1 MQTMETGQE
10 EEYGSNNYNNMSTF
24 LPTNAST
31 YEQTKLLLRKNN
43 ALLIR
48 NKASTLMQIGIGFLF
63 MVLLSV
69 INVGL
74 ESDRAAEEAFSATLH
89 MPSVDISKLKRCV
102 PSKGKICYTFA
113 YAPNDN
119 VVVDEI
125 VQSIISSNHLLKSLD
140 LNEGKVSAQPYGAI
154 GFKTLEDMQVWI
166 FDNPNI
172 TNLAVA
178 FQNIDSWNKTGN
190 DMKYTL
196 QVNNTANCKN
206 FGLTCSNPMLNIGVP
221 MQLAID
227 NALFKHGMKRYKTST
242 ALKTAG
248 IKLSLKAFPHPDL
261 AFNQD
266 AMKTYGAMFVFAT
279 LMFNFIIQLSHIVK
293 EKELR
298 LREAM
303 KQMGLRPF
311 SYWLSW
317 FITDAMLDLAN
328 ILVLCLTGWFLQL
341 DFFVKNS
348 FLLYFLLFL
357 LTSLALTSAVFFF
370 ATLLRR
376 AEQARNLGFALFII
390 FYIAGN
396 GLTGYY
402 FNSDSYTEVQKYLSL
417 ILPIPFLH
425 SLNVLIVESS
435 GSQKVGLSW
444 SDGGIVPGY
453 YPITEAY
460 SWLILN
466 FFMYLILT
474 WYCDEVIP
482 GAVGVK
488 RPWYFPFTLSY
499 WIDNSKSSRRDSKRL
514 ARTRSLDLNEYQPSA
529 DPTVRQEEL
538 AVESSNFGERN
549 VKVVVKRLN
558 KTFDSG
564 ISLSCSRTSF
574 TAVNGVSYAIDDGE
588 LLCMLGHNG
597 AGKTTT
603 INMLTG
609 MLPITSGDAYIFGHS
624 AKHEMDSIREIMG
637 ICPQHDILWD
647 QLTGKE
653 HLQLFAGL
661 KGMNPDEIE
670 EEANKRLEQVELTH
684 VANVQAQ
691 AYSGGMK
698 RRLSL
703 AIALIGD
710 PKVVFLDEPTTG
722 MDPVTRRSVWNMIL
736 KAKRGRIILLT
747 THSMEEADVLA
758 DRICIMSK
766 GKIQALGSSLHLK
779 QHFGTGYK
787 LTVFSDANNASAEK
801 FITDIVRSK
810 IAKCSV
816 SSALPGILE
825 FQIPRQDIEN
835 MPALLKELKNSAD
848 DSGVNDISVSLTT
861 LEEVFLN
868 LSKAELDNEA
878 EEVIPIHQQR
888 DSLLGISE
896 PETGMQ
902 SITFCS
908 QTLALAEKT
917 WKYQKR
923 QSSQICCLVI
933 FPIFSICLLLLLQY
947 FVTKAESKNTYDMQC
962 VRNKTLASIL
972 RQTPMPLEIKVGSP
986 SLLNPGAFFQPYKEI
1001 VDYEIPISQ
1010 SEQCSNDNPT
1020 CSCGTLNTKLPEG
1033 LNTWYSQVVAKV
1045 LDIQSCQTSFM
1056 SYLNRHQAVNNAFQ
1070 WSNEYGGKNGSG
1082 FTPTHETL
1090 NLEDCKTTNKPKK
1103 RRLIGALIYSNNGG
1117 NNDIAGKS
1125 WKPNQGAFDDLKKQ
1139 EDILI
1144 KCQLNNISDTLVL
1157 YSKLPIK
1164 SDLPQ
1169 AGAKRRYTLGTGIVG
1184 NFTTI
1189 NIPDYTFSTFENFV
1203 VQTIGPIIAA
1213 ITKKPELHDIDVLCN
1228 FLAKPEGV
1236 AVLPLLQK
1244 YLENQGGVTKNL
1256 GMSLPY
1262 VCWVRES
1269 RDTIRNIRSL
1279 TKESTAS
1286 IDKLLYDEWYGTKFG
1301 KVHTSKF
1308 TAYNFD
1314 YIDREKAQV
1323 KYTAWYN
1330 ATGSSAF
1337 LSFKGQLNWPAIVS
1351 LMNNAIVKS
1360 FLSDGHGIQMT
1371 TLAWPQP
1378 TTAASLNPLSTFSI
1392 VDVVGG
1398 LFFPFVLFA
1407 VMPIVVS
1414 MIMYEKENRLREI
1427 MKMMGL
1433 KLSAYWFVTYIL
1445 FYCEYALLV
1454 GVFWIAGALGKIN
1467 FFSLH
1472 SSLIMF
1478 LIFFT
1483 WGHSLIA
1490 FSMLLTAFFSKTR
1503 TAVAVSF
1510 VLIFGFVIF
1519 GYMIFQTLQ
1528 QNESSGDVSEVSFY
1542 AWQWLPPFAFMRI
1555 IVFVVDAST
1564 GNHKISLEN
1573 WGNTPIPSTLCW
1585 LIVEWFVCIFL
1596 MYYFEKVLSVG
1607 YGVRSHPLFC
1617 CFRSFWCKNVV
1628 DKGEQNKKQANSN
1641 NTMQRLLP
1649 AANEGLGYAMLGG
1662 DSDQPNPLASFVN
1675 ELNPP
1680 KDVLEEAKNVL
1691 GGFNDV
1697 IPDQRVRITGLT
1709 KKYKGLGGAP
1719 EKLAVKKLY
1728 LGVNENECLGLLGPN
1743 GAGKTTSISIMCGL
1757 FEPTA
1762 GDGLIK
1768 SRSKDR
1774 TLRVTDA
1781 NDLNEIHTMMGV
1793 CPQHDVLWNDLT
1805 AREHVAFYGRLKGLS
1820 GQTLKNAIFKV
1831 LNDVKLYHV
1840 ADKQAGKFS
1849 GGMKRRLSVANALI
1863 GSPRVV
1869 YLDEPSTGLDPSARR
1884 TLWDVITSAKG
1895 DGKAI
1900 VLTTHSMEEADALC
1914 DRIGIMSLGRLR
1926 CIGKSAE
1933 LKLRYGSGFA
1943 LSVATSAGV
1952 DEQKQVEEFI
1962 ATNFPTAK
1970 LMMNSINGSY
1980 TYELPRNDV
1989 DLANLFETME
1999 RNANRLKIN
2008 DWGITETTLEE
2019 VFFKAT
2025 SEK

>member
-1 MQTMETGQE
+1 MQTMETGRE
-10 EEYGSNNYNNMSTF
+10 EHIQAQKKAVTVALVHETR
-24 LPTNAST
+24 
-31 YEQTKLLLRKNN
+31 LLLRKNN

-63 MVLLSV
+63 MVLLSI

-74 ESDRAAEEAFSATLH
+74 ESDRVAEETFSATLH
-89 MPSVDISKLKRCV
+89 MPSAVISKLKRCT
-102 PSKGKICYTFA
+102 PSKGKKCYTFA

-119 VVVDEI
+119 EIVDEI
-125 VQSIISSNHLLKSLD
+125 VSSIISSNDLLKSTVDIFEENGDDVTDVD
-140 LNEGKVSAQPYGAI
+140 LMVHSEGKVSAQPYGAI
-154 GFKTLEDMQVWI
+154 GFKNSEDMQVWI

-172 TNLAVA
+172 TNLAVT
-178 FQNIDSWNKTGN
+178 FKNMDSWNKTGN
-190 DMKYTL
+190 DMEYTL
-196 QVNNTANCKN
+196 QVNDTVNCKS
-206 FGLTCSNPMLNIGVP
+206 FGLTCSNPMLEIGVP

-227 NALFKHGMKRYKTST
+227 NALFKYGMKSDKSPTI
-242 ALKTAG
+242 LKSAG
-248 IKLSLKAFPHPDL
+248 IEVSLKAFPHPDL
-261 AFNQD
+261 AFHQD

-303 KQMGLRPF
+303 KQMGLRPL

-317 FITDAMLDLAN
+317 FITDAILNLAN
-328 ILVLCLTGWFLQL
+328 ILVLCLTGWILRL

-357 LTSLALTSAVFFF
+357 LTSFALTSAVFFF

-390 FYIAGN
+390 FYVAGN

-444 SDGGIVPGY
+444 SDGAIVPGY

-460 SWLILN
+460 SWLTLN
-466 FFMYLILT
+466 FFMYLIIT
-474 WYCDEVIP
+474 WYCDQVVP
-482 GAVGVK
+482 SDVGVK
-488 RPWYFPFTLSY
+488 RPWYFPFTASY
-499 WIDNSKSSRRDSKRL
+499 WIGPSKSSRRGSKSLER
-514 ARTRSLDLNEYQPSA
+514 RRSLDLNEYKPST
-529 DPTVRQEEL
+529 DPTVREEEL
-538 AVESSNFGERN
+538 SVESSNFGERN
-549 VKVVVKRLN
+549 VKVVVKKLN

-564 ISLSCSRTSF
+564 ISLSCSRKSF

-624 AKHEMDSIREIMG
+624 AKYEMDSIREIMG

-653 HLQLFAGL
+653 HLHLFAGL
-661 KGMNPDEIE
+661 KGMDPNEIE
-670 EEANKRLEQVELTH
+670 EETNKRLEQVELTH

-747 THSMEEADVLA
+747 THSMEEADVLS

-766 GKIQALGSSLHLK
+766 GKIQALGNSLHLK

-787 LTVFSDANNASAEK
+787 LTVFSDAKNVYAEK
-801 FITDIVRSK
+801 FVTDLVRSK
-810 IAKCSV
+810 ISKCTV
-816 SSALPGILE
+816 SSAVPGILE
-825 FQIPRQDIEN
+825 FQIPRRGIDN
-835 MPALLKELKNSAD
+835 MPALLRELKSCTND
-848 DSGVNDISVSLTT
+848 TGVQDVSVSLTT

-868 LSKAELDNEA
+868 LSKAELENEP
-878 EEVIPIHQQR
+878 EEVIHMQQKS
-888 DSLLGISE
+888 DSLLNIGESAE
-896 PETGMQ
+896 GTQ
-902 SITFCS
+902 TITFCS

-923 QSSQICCLVI
+923 QYSQLCCLII
-933 FPIFSICLLLLLQY
+933 FPVFSICLLLLLQY
-947 FVTKAESKNTYDMQC
+947 FVTRAESKNAYDMQC

-972 RQTPMPLEIKVGSP
+972 QQTPMPLEIKVGSP

-1010 SEQCSNDNPT
+1010 SKQCSNNNPT
-1020 CSCGTLNTKLPEG
+1020 CSSGTLNTTLPEG
-1033 LNTWYSQVVAKV
+1033 LNTWYSKVVAKV
-1045 LDIQSCQTSFM
+1045 LDIQSCQTSFT

-1070 WSNEYGGKNGSG
+1070 WSNEYGGKNDSG

-1090 NLEDCKTTNKPKK
+1090 NLEDCKKRNVPNR
-1103 RRLIGALIYSNNGG
+1103 RRLISTLIDSNNDG
-1117 NNDIAGKS
+1117 NSDSGGKS
-1125 WKPNQGAFDDLKKQ
+1125 WKPDQGAFDELKKQ

-1144 KCQLNNISDTLVL
+1144 ECQLNNISDTLNL

-1164 SDLPQ
+1164 SELPQ
-1169 AGAKRRYTLGTGIVG
+1169 AGAKRQYTSGTGIVG

-1213 ITKKPELHDIDVLCN
+1213 ITKAPELHDIDLLCK
-1228 FLAKPEGV
+1228 FLAKYTS
-1236 AVLPLLQK
+1236 VLPLLQK
-1244 YLENQGGVTKNL
+1244 ILETKGGLTKNL
-1256 GMSLPY
+1256 GISLPY

-1279 TKESTAS
+1279 TKESAAS
-1286 IDKLLYDEWYGTKFG
+1286 IDKLLYDEWYGAKFG
-1301 KVHTSKF
+1301 KVRTSKF

-1314 YIDREKAQV
+1314 HIDRERVQV

-1330 ATGSSAF
+1330 ATGSSALF
-1337 LSFKGQLNWPAIVS
+1337 SFKGQLNWPAIVS
-1351 LMNNAIVKS
+1351 LMNNAILKS
-1360 FLSDGHGIQMT
+1360 FLSGSRGIQMT
-1371 TLAWPQP
+1371 TSAWPQP
-1378 TTAASLNPLSTFSI
+1378 TTAAALNPLSTFSI

-1407 VMPIVVS
+1407 IMPIVMS

-1478 LIFFT
+1478 LIFFI

-1490 FSMLLTAFFSKTR
+1490 FSLLLTTFFSKTR

-1510 VLIFGFVIF
+1510 VLIFAFVIF

-1528 QNESSGDVSEVSFY
+1528 QNESSGGESEVSYY

-1573 WGNTPIPSTLCW
+1573 WDDTPIPSTLCW
-1585 LIVEWFVCIFL
+1585 LIIEWFICIFL

-1617 CFRSFWCKNVV
+1617 CFRSFWCNNII
-1628 DKGEQNKKQANSN
+1628 DQGDQNIEQNSSDAV
-1641 NTMQRLLP
+1641 MQQLLP
-1649 AANEGLGYAMLGG
+1649 MRGG
-1662 DSDQPNPLASFVN
+1662 DSDEANPLASFVN

-1680 KDVLEEAKNVL
+1680 KDVLDEAKNVL

-1697 IPDQRVRITGLT
+1697 MPDQRVRIAGLT
-1709 KKYKGLGGAP
+1709 KKYNSLGGAP

-1768 SRSKDR
+1768 SRSKDKV
-1774 TLRVTDA
+1774 LRITDA

-1820 GQTLKNAIFKV
+1820 GQTLRNATFKV

-1943 LSVATSAGV
+1943 LSVATDANEDG
-1952 DEQKQVEEFI
+1952 QKEVEDFI

-1970 LMMNSINGSY
+1970 PMMNSINGSY

-1999 RNANRLKIN
+1999 MNANRLKIK

-2025 SEK
+2025 IEE